1 MLHTRLCDVLQIEFP
16 IIQAAIAPTT
26 SPELVAT
33 VSNAGGMGSLGAAFL
48 SAEALR
54 KQVERVQELTQ
65 KPFAINHVIP
75 LLNEEAF
82 AYTLAARPP
91 VISFAL
97 GDPGDLVQRA
107 HAAGIRVIHQI
118 HTVEQAH
125 QAAQKGVDAI
135 IAQGSEAGGMG
146 GTISTMVLLPQVVD
160 AVHPLPVIAAGGIAD
175 GRGLAAALVLGA
187 QGANCGTRFL
197 ASKEAASDETW
208 KQRILATTSQD
219 IVKVEFWSDI
229 FPSQA
234 PGSYDV
240 APRAI
245 RTSFIETW
253 HQRRNEVKQHADRL
267 RMDIMSAMGQNR
279 AHELAP
285 FTGQIAG
292 AIHGIL
298 PAGEIVR
305 NMAAEAEEVLKRTVA
320 NVAVV

>member
-54 KQVERVQELTQ
+54 KQVERVRELTQ

-97 GDPGDLVQRA
+97 GDPDDLVQRA

-118 HTVEQAH
+118 HTVEQAR

-160 AVHPLPVIAAGGIAD
+160 AVYPLPVIAAGGIAD

-253 HQRRNEVKQHADRL
+253 QQRRNEVKQHADRL
-267 RMDIMSAMGQNR
+267 RIDIMSAMGQNR
-279 AHELAP
+279 VHELAP